1 MTGPNLR
8 QTYFF
13 YDVCVVD
20 RIGLVNL
27 LNIGNILVTLVH
39 ESRCVL
45 KVGLA
50 GAIIMLIPHGV

>member
-1 MTGPNLR
+1 M
-8 QTYFF
+8 
-13 YDVCVVD
+13 D
-20 RIGLVNL
+20 RIGFVNL
-27 LNIGNILVTLVH
+27 LYIGNIFVTLVN

>member
-1 MTGPNLR
+1 MFG
-8 QTYFF
+8 
-13 YDVCVVD
+13 D
-20 RIGLVNL
+20 RIGFVNL
-27 LNIGNILVTLVH
+27 LNIGNILVTLVN